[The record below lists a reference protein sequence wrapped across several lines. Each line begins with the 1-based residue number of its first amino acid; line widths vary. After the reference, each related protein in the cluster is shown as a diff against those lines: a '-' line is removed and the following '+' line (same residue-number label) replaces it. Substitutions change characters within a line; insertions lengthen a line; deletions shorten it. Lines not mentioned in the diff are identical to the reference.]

1 MNFSK
6 LSNESRLLF
15 EVDLKPAQGTRFQP
29 TGFPDLGAATY
40 QLHDGTE
47 MLLVESAQSMA
58 NRLETVCWD
67 EGTDG
72 LVAALHGL
80 PFVRSTLLDDTQT
93 NSILE
98 AHRLNSPY
106 IVNST
111 EFKEVIEP
119 EIGFEKNKP
128 FVRQKLARAL
138 LKYDVNALVHGIFL
152 EKVGGVV
159 RLPRVLSAFIEAK
172 NVTVA
177 PSGGVKFDRVQ
188 PSSTGDSTAY
198 GSAKDGYGNV
208 PFHRD
213 EYAGEITAYFN
224 IDLAQIRGY
233 GLGHAAEELLIALS
247 LYKVQKLLRDGLRLR
262 TACDLVAV
270 SHRVTRPVDDFEL
283 PAIETLE
290 NILPSLIEACAS
302 SFASPAITEVTYKKK

>member
-1 MNFSK
+1 MNFSQ

-15 EVDLKPAQGTRFQP
+15 EVDLTPAQGTRFQP
-29 TGFPDLGAATY
+29 TGFPYLGAATY

-67 EGTDG
+67 EGADE
-72 LVAALHGL
+72 LVSVLRGL
-80 PFVRSTLLDDTQT
+80 PFVRSTLHDDAQT

-106 IVNST
+106 IVNSS
-111 EFKEVIEP
+111 EFKQTIQP

-128 FVRQKLARAL
+128 FVRQKLASAL
-138 LKYDVNALVHGIFL
+138 FKYDVNALVHGIFL
-152 EKVGGVV
+152 EQVGGVV

-188 PSSTGDSTAY
+188 PSSTGESTAY
-198 GSAKDGYGNV
+198 GTAKEGFGNV

-233 GLGHAAEELLIALS
+233 GLGKAAEDLLIALS

-262 TACDLVAV
+262 TACDLIAV
-270 SHRVTRPVDDFEL
+270 SHRVIRPVDNFQL
-283 PAIETLE
+283 PEIEDLE
-290 NILPSLIEACAS
+290 VALPRLIEACAG